1 MSALRVWYN
10 LSVLS
15 GRLLPTNLMGTG
27 EQYSL
32 LFTQQFH
39 KANGLKAILQLF
51 EKDYLPPDT
60 EREMRQSIYILAL
73 QVTRFLLCGQ
83 PENVAIPSTPSTMS
97 YGRALTSSPMM
108 KPTPPKKTALDA
120 SVQSPL
126 AMSATR
132 AVQTMSEEQFLEM
145 VTMLMGLAWSS
156 SVGDFQF
163 LATSRDKSVD
173 HVGEKA

>member
-1 MSALRVWYN
+1 MRVWYN

-15 GRLLPTNLMGTG
+15 GRLLGLGTG

-39 KANGLKAILQLF
+39 KANGLKAVLQLF
-51 EKDYLPPDT
+51 EKDYLPQDT
-60 EREMRQSIYILAL
+60 EQEMRQSIYILAL

-83 PENVAIPSTPSTMS
+83 PENVAIPSTSSSS

-120 SVQSPL
+120 SAQSPL

-156 SVGDFQF
+156 SVGDFKF
-163 LATSRDKSVD
+163 LAVSREKSVD
-173 HVGEKA
+173 HAGERA